1 MKRPADVGAARYS
14 ARDEAIRRIA
24 TTNQAS
30 RPPSSP
36 CASAAAVASC
46 SASSGRW
53 RRRRNPSKLLSS
65 QELFEYLLTC

>member
-1 MKRPADVGAARYS
+1 MKRPADVGANRSARYT

-24 TTNQAS
+24 TTNPAS

-53 RRRRNPSKLLSS
+53 RWN
-65 QELFEYLLTC
+65 